1 MKRSFKISLFGM
13 GIVAILVIAG
23 LYALFHGYFDHGQ
36 FEIKQSQRSSAN
48 QVAMI
53 AERSDHEALGGLEYY
68 VLIGDHLFNPAE
80 LRHAYYS
87 DAVIFS
93 ALSDCMTIRWDGP
106 DRLII
111 RCDRSTIDMR
121 HIDAQK
127 QRIGNTSIVYENI
140 YVKEQTNSRPK

>member
-1 MKRSFKISLFGM
+1 ML
-13 GIVAILVIAG
+13 LIAC
-23 LYALFHGYFDHGQ
+23 LYALFQGYFDHGQ
-36 FEIKQSQRSSAN
+36 FEIKQSQRLSAN

-87 DAVIFS
+87 KAVIFN
-93 ALSDCMTIRWDGP
+93 AASDCLTIRWDGP

-111 RCDRSTIDMR
+111 RCNGSTIDKN
-121 HIDAQK
+121 HINAQK
-127 QRIGNTSIVYENI
+127 QQIGNVSIAYENI
-140 YVKEQTNSRPK
+140 ALK